1 MAWMEAVRRKRIE
14 PRAGQESVWDDP
26 RPPRVEP
33 TTRHLVVVFAD
44 LVVADS
50 HAALKVMETA
60 SPPAYYVPP
69 EDVRT
74 DLLSPGDDRS
84 TFCEWKG
91 RAAYFD
97 ILAGERVAR
106 RAAWRY
112 ERPNQAFADLA
123 GYVAFYPAL
132 VDAALLDDE
141 QVRPQPGGYYGGWIT
156 DDVVGPFKGAP
167 GTEGW

>member
-1 MAWMEAVRRKRIE
+1 MEAVRRKRIE
-14 PRAGQESVWDDP
+14 PRAGQESVWDYP

-33 TTRHLVVVFAD
+33 SGRHLVVLFAD
-44 LVVADS
+44 LVVAES
-50 HAALKVMETA
+50 RAVLRVMETA

-74 DLLSPGDDRS
+74 DLLSPSDDRS

-97 ILAGERVAR
+97 ILVGGRVAP
-106 RAAWRY
+106 RAAWTY
-112 ERPNQAFADLA
+112 ERPNRAFADLA

-167 GTEGW
+167 GSEGW

>member
-1 MAWMEAVRRKRIE
+1 MEAARTKRLE
-14 PRAGQESVWDDP
+14 PRPGQESVWDYP
-26 RPPRVEP
+26 RPPRIEP
-33 TTRHLVVVFAD
+33 TSRHLEVVFAD

-50 HAALKVMETA
+50 RAALKVMETA

-69 EDVRT
+69 EDVRA
-74 DLLSPGDDRS
+74 DLLVRTEDRS

-97 ILAGERVAR
+97 IRAGDRVAP
-106 RAAWRY
+106 RAAWTY
-112 ERPNQAFADLA
+112 PRPNRAFTALA

-156 DDVVGPFKGAP
+156 DDIVGPFKGAP